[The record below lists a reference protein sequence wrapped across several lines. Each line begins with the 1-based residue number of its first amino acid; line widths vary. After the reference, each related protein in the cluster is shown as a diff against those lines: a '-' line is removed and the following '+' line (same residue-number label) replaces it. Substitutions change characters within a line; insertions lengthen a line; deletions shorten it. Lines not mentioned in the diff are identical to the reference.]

1 MLKLPLIF
9 GFHIYICI
17 NVLCQKPC
25 KGYLSTE
32 LQKLKQNEK
41 PLWGTRRYMA
51 NHQNLKLSPEVAVLN
66 ASNRT
71 YSMAL
76 RFTQSVV
83 QIRRAE
89 THALPRSQQG
99 ARSRSGWRAQ
109 LKTTWGLSVYWAL
122 VQELSYHNGDL

>member
-1 MLKLPLIF
+1 
-9 GFHIYICI
+9 
-17 NVLCQKPC
+17 
-25 KGYLSTE
+25 
-32 LQKLKQNEK
+32 
-41 PLWGTRRYMA
+41 MA

-99 ARSRSGWRAQ
+99 ARSRAGWRAQ
-109 LKTTWGLSVYWAL
+109 LNTTWGLSVYWAL